1 MKYVLCA
8 EHYELHELSHRALII
23 HEIINIISQMRKLNL
38 KRITSHCP
46 TKVTLCS
53 VSLTL
58 SSKPQCNM
66 SP

>member
-8 EHYELHELSHRALII
+8 ERYELHELSHRALII
-23 HEIINIISQMRKLNL
+23 HEIINLISQMRKLNL
-38 KRITSHCP
+38 KRITPYCP
-46 TKVTLCS
+46 AKVTLCS

-58 SSKPQCNM
+58 SSKPHGNM